1 MKYKC
6 WWYQEKLSSILY
18 GNKAGCLCTDGYY
31 GENCDFGCGECNGKC
46 IVDYEI
52 LHRQEDKL
60 QYLQELYD
68 KNKINITTNPDKF
81 VPTIKQ
87 SKDQNIEDNFTNPE
101 DFLRDYDEV
110 KAMLCYKMVTT

>member
-1 MKYKC
+1 MFEVY
-6 WWYQEKLSSILY
+6 EK
-18 GNKAGCLCTDGYY
+18 
-31 GENCDFGCGECNGKC
+31 FNGPKC

-68 KNKINITTNPDKF
+68 KNKINITTNPDKV

-110 KAMLCYKMVTT
+110 KDMLCYKMVTT